1 MRWVIGAP
9 VVLSASGAGLAM
21 VTIASTWSKPR
32 PVALP
37 SVATP
42 AKSAG
47 R

>member
-1 MRWVIGAP
+1 MRWVGGAP
-9 VVLSASGAGLAM
+9 AVEVELCGLAK

-37 SVATP
+37 SVAVP
-42 AKSAG
+42 VKSAG